1 MIIIEVLN
9 KNKKIIGYIEGKNF
23 FNKKQKLIGYLDG
36 YLVKNQNGRILLKLD
51 KHDDIFIGSE
61 QVGFILDSIIYFRE
75 EPVFEFSKEKR
86 EIQSIDGKNILEL
99 KGNHQDIEVLDLF
112 GIATIFLKNKWW
124 EKVTNLY

>member
-86 EIQSIDGKNILEL
+86 NSI
-99 KGNHQDIEVLDLF
+99 HR
-112 GIATIFLKNKWW
+112 W
-124 EKVTNLY
+124 